1 AMGNS
6 GYTMRISDTACL
18 ALEAI
23 DKLLKKRITGM
34 SVSEIQENPVAMFPE
49 AESISRIVA
58 VPQAI

>member
-1 AMGNS
+1 
-6 GYTMRISDTACL
+6 MRISDTACL